1 MRYRDLYDEHSRS
14 ITVQNRQ
21 IAQPQIDYS
30 YEGTLIYKQM
40 VGFKINLILNSVKA
54 VLMTD
59 W

>member
-40 VGFKINLILNSVKA
+40 VGFKICLILNSV
-54 VLMTD
+54 
-59 W
+59 